1 MTSPGDGEWLS
12 INAAA
17 KRLGVTP
24 KAIRGRIERGT
35 IEVRPAGN
43 RGREVLV
50 TSEGPPRVPPRDW
63 AAELEVERTGRLRAE
78 AGLAAQTVLV
88 EELRKLAEGHRLL
101 AEEHRALLEDARMPW
116 WRRWM
121 R

>member
-63 AAELEVERTGRLRAE
+63 AAEVAVLERRLVRAE
-78 AGLAAQTVLV
+78 EALAAKNILV
-88 EELRKLAEGHRLL
+88 DELRLLL
-101 AEEHRALLEDARMPW
+101 ADARMPW

>member
-1 MTSPGDGEWLS
+1 MTEGEWLS

-17 KRLGVTP
+17 RRLGVTP

-35 IEVRPAGN
+35 IEWRAAGN

-50 TSEGPPRVPPRDW
+50 TSEAPPRDPPRDW

-78 AGLAAQTVLV
+78 ADLAAHKVLV
-88 EELRKLAEGHRLL
+88 EELRLLL
-101 AEEHRALLEDARMPW
+101 ADARMPW

-121 R
+121 G